1 MSSLGRVWA
10 LARNTYREAIRDKLL
25 YNLLMFAGLMIASS
39 ILLAGLHIGDENR
52 IYRDVGLSTIAFFG
66 VLVAIFVGI
75 NLVYREISQRTVYT
89 ILAKPVRRWEF
100 MAGKYFGLLTLL
112 ALEVG
117 LMTACFVGL
126 LQFKGGQ
133 VDAPL
138 LWGIAFIFAELAL
151 VTAVAMFFTSFTTP
165 YLAGMF
171 TLALWI
177 MGHLLSDQRAFG
189 GKSELAAV
197 KAVTEALYWSLP
209 NLDRLDLKADA
220 SAGNAIETARIV
232 MGALY
237 ACLYSLGLMLA
248 SMLLFQ
254 RRDFR

>member
-1 MSSLGRVWA
+1 MNSCGRIWA
-10 LARNTYREAIRDKLL
+10 LAKNTYREAIRDKLL
-25 YNLLMFAGLMIASS
+25 YNLLLFAGLMIASS

-75 NLVYREISQRTVYT
+75 GLVYREISQRTVYT
-89 ILAKPVRRWEF
+89 ILTKPVRRWEF
-100 MAGKYFGLLTLL
+100 IMGKYFGLLTLL

-117 LMTACFVGL
+117 LMTVCFLGL

-133 VDAPL
+133 VDTAL
-138 LWGIAFIFAELAL
+138 VWGIGFIFAELAL

-171 TLALWI
+171 TIALWI
-177 MGHLLSDQRAFG
+177 MGHLLADLRAFG
-189 GKSELAAV
+189 AKSELAAV
-197 KAVTEALYWSLP
+197 KAITEALYWSLP
-209 NLDRLDLKADA
+209 NLDRLDFKADA
-220 SAGNAIETARIV
+220 SAGNPIEMARV
-232 MGALY
+232 SAAALY
-237 ACLYSLGLMLA
+237 ACLYSTGLLIG

>member
-1 MSSLGRVWA
+1 MNSLGRIWA

-39 ILLAGLHIGDENR
+39 ILLAGLHIGDESR
-52 IYRDVGLSTIAFFG
+52 IYRDVGLSAIAFFG

-75 NLVYREISQRTVYT
+75 SLVYREISQRTVYT

-100 MAGKYFGLLTLL
+100 IVGKYFGLLTLL

-117 LMTACFVGL
+117 LMTACFLGL
-126 LQFKGGQ
+126 LLFKGGQ
-133 VDAPL
+133 VDMPL
-138 LWGIAFIFAELAL
+138 LWGIVFIFAELAL

-171 TLALWI
+171 TVALWI
-177 MGHLLSDQRAFG
+177 MGHLLADLRAFG
-189 GKSELAAV
+189 GKSEQAAIQM
-197 KAVTEALYWSLP
+197 VTEALYWSLP
-209 NLDRLDLKADA
+209 NLDRLDMKADA
-220 SAGNAIETARIV
+220 SAGILIETARIQAA
-232 MGALY
+232 ALY
-237 ACLYSLGLMLA
+237 ACLYSMGLMLA